1 MLVECFKLFY
11 GLNVAGP
18 DEWNLV
24 SQCLTTVFRVFS
36 ENNMYIAFA
45 NKQTRGAKFS
55 LAGIYY
61 VVCGKHVLDLRKG
74 NWVKTFYW

>member
-1 MLVECFKLFY
+1 
-11 GLNVAGP
+11 
-18 DEWNLV
+18 
-24 SQCLTTVFRVFS
+24 
-36 ENNMYIAFA
+36 MYIAFA

-74 NWVKTFYW
+74 N